1 MTPREAVV
9 QEGRAIIRVRRVRT
23 GQLAAVGVCPGC
35 WNSRVRR
42 QALLRGLAKRGLMVV
57 HGDDAATGSYRDGGA
72 HAPRCPWGRI
82 GGKKR

>member
-9 QEGRAIIRVRRVRT
+9 QEGRAIIRVRRART

-42 QALLRGLAKRGLMVV
+42 QALLGGLAKRGLMVV
-57 HGDDAATGSYRDGGA
+57 HGDDAATGAYRDGGA
-72 HAPRCPWGRI
+72 HVPRCPWGRV